1 MRREREKKRRRKR
14 VILIEERRKKEK
26 GEWLFERWFS
36 GEILRSSVVVL
47 DVGIRPY
54 TNTLYLSLPCGPYFL
69 LHPPSLGPTSF
80 PFSIFLGSSL
90 FSKHSKTN
98 PPHFSLFFF
107 FFLYIVPPP
116 SFRKRRKLWLS
127 LSQNP
132 KYIFHTSSPPPPL
145 YMFLKQNTT

>member
-1 MRREREKKRRRKR
+1 M
-14 VILIEERRKKEK
+14 IEERRKKEK

-116 SFRKRRKLWLS
+116 PPSEKEENFGFLS
-127 LSQNP
+127 LKIPSIYSTRP
-132 KYIFHTSSPPPPL
+132 LLLPL
-145 YMFLKQNTT
+145 YICS